1 MNRKEKRSKKKEL
14 NVLKEVISIINQYF
28 PELIDK
34 FNNLTDTRH
43 QSYVTYKMKVI
54 FIVRLL
60 ALICEIKT
68 MHGLTR
74 ELDTEE
80 AITNIAQICGLELDE
95 IPHCDTIND
104 VFENTKPEEIE
115 QIIKYMI
122 NRLIRSKMLNKY
134 KVRNRYYH
142 IAVDGSDLATSRKKY
157 NDKCIVKNKTD
168 EKGNEYKE
176 YSTYILEAKLVL
188 GDMVFSIG
196 SKFVENETKNVTKQ
210 DCEINAFKRLAKKI
224 KKEYPRL
231 NIVIGADALYA
242 KKTIMDICQEN
253 GWKYIIRLKEG
264 AIPTLYQE
272 FEEIAKDE
280 NESTKENYE
289 YVRKIEYQENK
300 VNVVRYKNEQ
310 KNTEFVYVTDLPIS
324 NKNIEATI
332 NLGRR
337 R

>member
-1 MNRKEKRSKKKEL
+1 MMY
-14 NVLKEVISIINQYF
+14 LKV
-28 PELIDK
+28 
-34 FNNLTDTRH
+34 
-43 QSYVTYKMKVI
+43 
-54 FIVRLL
+54 
-60 ALICEIKT
+60 
-68 MHGLTR
+68 
-74 ELDTEE
+74 
-80 AITNIAQICGLELDE
+80 
-95 IPHCDTIND
+95 
-104 VFENTKPEEIE
+104 
-115 QIIKYMI
+115 
-122 NRLIRSKMLNKY
+122 
-134 KVRNRYYH
+134 
-142 IAVDGSDLATSRKKY
+142 VDGSGLATSRKKY

-176 YSTYILEAKLVL
+176 YGTYVLEAKLIL

-196 SKFVENETKNVTKQ
+196 SEFVENETENVTKQ

-231 NIVIGADALYA
+231 NIVIGADALNA

-272 FEEIAKDE
+272 FEKIAKDE

-289 YVRKIEYQENK
+289 YVTKIEYQENK
-300 VNVVRYKNEQ
+300 VNVVRYKDDQ
-310 KNTEFVYVTDLPIS
+310 KNTEFVYVTDLQIS
-324 NKNIEATI
+324 NKNVEATV